1 MSLWEAEEASL
12 WLAAHVITTAP
23 QRHTTMMMSLLLLPR
38 RRTVELFWIE
48 WWLKRNRWISVVNE
62 VLFEIQ
68 LLFHAAVVVDQ
79 MWFVNSVCGCLRAG
93 PPTTNDSEDAAK
105 YWIVSLSEVLKT
117 NFRWDDLVSVPGKLN
132 WVGIVH
138 LFSKSFFRL
147 RSSKE
152 GSYLAQFDENVTCWP
167 DRKTVSWWSRQIPIP
182 SNRNRGDAYGDDYVD
197 EAGRYMLSQ
206 TNGSEK
212 KSGPVFH

>member
-152 GSYLAQFDENVTCWP
+152 GSYLHNLMKMLHVITNKWI
-167 DRKTVSWWSRQIPIP
+167 RKKIRAGISLRKLSKIQLYDSPI
-182 SNRNRGDAYGDDYVD
+182 
-197 EAGRYMLSQ
+197 Q
-206 TNGSEK
+206 
-212 KSGPVFH
+212 